1 MKEQTVQFKP
11 YGTLPE
17 EMRSAVKEMYQI
29 HMMVFDKDKRNV
41 WLHVSDRI
49 NPNDRF
55 YIQLTIIPNVNRIN
69 RFIDKIPGFQTDKMI
84 YDVQYEL
91 KMNFFYSSDK
101 SYVIVSYMFEDTLNE
116 IKNGESDN
124 IAIIPNLRTF
134 FILFNDETT
143 VSFSRYILDIACF
156 SPQTIPK
163 EEKSDNDKTQVQYPV
178 FAVSNARLL
187 RFPYEEY
194 LCIGFEYLDGWYG
207 FPNTRFDKI
216 FSLKKNKE
224 FDVFENECLMFYL
237 TFRANEVIE
246 TGIPLYDIDDISR
259 AMSALESLNDAMK
272 NEDTMKYVDGL
283 IRDSIRKSNESLL
296 REEKGPIKPCLIKI
310 YKTINPLWFIPV
322 SI

>member
-1 MKEQTVQFKP
+1 MKEQTVQFKS
-11 YGTLPE
+11 YGTLPK

-101 SYVIVSYMFEDTLNE
+101 SYAIVSYMFEDTLNE
-116 IKNGESDN
+116 IKN
-124 IAIIPNLRTF
+124 
-134 FILFNDETT
+134 
-143 VSFSRYILDIACF
+143 
-156 SPQTIPK
+156 
-163 EEKSDNDKTQVQYPV
+163 
-178 FAVSNARLL
+178 
-187 RFPYEEY
+187 EY

-296 REEKGPIKPCLIKI
+296 REEKGPIKPRLIKI

>member
-1 MKEQTVQFKP
+1 MKEQSVQFKE

-49 NPNDRF
+49 NPNARF

-91 KMNFFYSSDK
+91 KMSFFYSSDE

-134 FILFNDETT
+134 FILFDDETT

-163 EEKSDNDKTQVQYPV
+163 EGKSDNDKTQVQYPE
-178 FAVSNARLL
+178 FAVSNTRLL

-216 FSLKKNKE
+216 FSLRKNKE

-246 TGIPLYDIDDISR
+246 TRIPLYDINDTPL
-259 AMSALESLNDAMK
+259 ATQALESLNAAMK
-272 NEDTMKYVDGL
+272 NEDTMKYIEGL
-283 IRDSIRKSNESLL
+283 IWDSIKKSNESLL
-296 REEKGPIKPCLIKI
+296 WEEKGPIKPCLIKI

-322 SI
+322 SF